1 MRKLFVKVVW
11 GKKSEEKWKTPC
23 RWGPAGAPC
32 CRGSSPSASRRRTP
46 PREGDREGWPGQVGV
61 REELRTAR
69 VMKRSSFVSSSSS
82 SFFWIFGTFLFS
94 PRKEFKW
101 QRPPSPLLPQS
112 SVFCGLFRQCG
123 VTYARTCA
131 CTCVCCHSTRGREE
145 RAPGAHSLLSM
156 WATTGKEHFKKY
168 QPDEAAAPACP
179 ALNDQLQV
187 VGQDLCHDISN
198 RRETHCCET
207 RVWSGPFFPTPPRSS
222 SREDT
227 LFYAHAR
234 ADPVRVSLFSSYT
247 LRVHRT
253 PPTSLSSL
261 ALALPR
267 HKRKKRCAGLLLF
280 YLFLSFARFSLEKSR
295 FLAKQRKQKK
305 KKTTAAPHSSALGR
319 L

>member
-145 RAPGAHSLLSM
+145 RAPGAHSLLSL
-156 WATTGKEHFKKY
+156 WATKGRRNISKNTSQTRRGKPLLPA
-168 QPDEAAAPACP
+168 PDSCR
-179 ALNDQLQV
+179 LW
-187 VGQDLCHDISN
+187 DLCHLQPTGNSLLRDP
-198 RRETHCCET
+198 RL
-207 RVWSGPFFPTPPRSS
+207 VWSFLPDTSSKLISRGHTLLRTRACRPGASLSLLLLHSPGAPNTAHLSLFPRTCSS
-222 SREDT
+222 SSQEEEE
-227 LFYAHAR
+227 
-234 ADPVRVSLFSSYT
+234 VRRVVAFLSLFV
-247 LRVHRT
+247 L
-253 PPTSLSSL
+253 
-261 ALALPR
+261 
-267 HKRKKRCAGLLLF
+267 C
-280 YLFLSFARFSLEKSR
+280 EI
-295 FLAKQRKQKK
+295 
-305 KKTTAAPHSSALGR
+305 
-319 L
+319 